1 MNRLTKT
8 IAAIIAVCLLS
19 VSGVAFAYSDCDDLQ
34 NQTLDAVIDLL
45 DESEKENF
53 KAHLQGISCN
63 QIVYHFRGAAMTSAP
78 ACVGTT
84 TCTLSVEDDEGGG
97 DITDC
102 EIIIGSG
109 GDTIASCN

>member
-19 VSGVAFAYSDCDDLQ
+19 VSGVAFAISDCNALQ
-34 NQTLDAVIDLL
+34 KRTLDAVIDLL
-45 DESEKENF
+45 DESEKKKF
-53 KAHLQGISCN
+53 WPHLQGISCN

-78 ACVGTT
+78 ACVGPT
-84 TCTLSVEDDEGGG
+84 TCTLRVEDDEGGG

-102 EIIIGSG
+102 EIIIVPGE
-109 GDTIASCN
+109 DTIASCN